1 MARLRPPAH
10 AAALALAGAAVI
22 GAPALAAPKP
32 SNPTP
37 KQIKAAI
44 HKATT
49 SGHLWATINACA
61 PKGHPHLLSVRGQ
74 MPALGFPA
82 RLSTVI
88 QIDYWNVAQK
98 RFLPDS
104 KVAFTNRLGVVSF
117 GFEQG
122 GHNFIFNPHAGRLR
136 ATVTFMWRRSGVLL
150 GSTSRTTTAGHHD
163 ALFAHPKGYSA
174 ATCTLA

>member
-1 MARLRPPAH
+1 MARLRPSRT
-10 AAALALAGAAVI
+10 AALALAGAALMS
-22 GAPALAAPKP
+22 APAALAASKP

-44 HKATT
+44 QKATH

-61 PKGHPHLLSVRGQ
+61 PSGHPHLLSVRGQ

-82 RLSTVI
+82 RLSTLI
-88 QIDYWNVAQK
+88 QIDYWNIAQK
-98 RFLPDS
+98 RFLPDD
-104 KVAFTNRLGVVSF
+104 KVAFRARLGVVSF

-122 GHNFIFNPHAGRLR
+122 GHNFTFTPHAGRLR
-136 ATVTFMWRRSGVLL
+136 ATVTFMWRRNGALL
-150 GSTSRTTTAGHHD
+150 GSTSRTTTAGHHN

-174 ATCTLA
+174 ATCTLN

>member
-1 MARLRPPAH
+1 MVGRRLCTI
-10 AAALALAGAAVI
+10 AALLFASAAVSTAL
-22 GAPALAAPKP
+22 GATKP
-32 SNPTP
+32 NPTP

-44 HKATT
+44 AKATH

-82 RLSTVI
+82 RLSIFI
-88 QIDYWNVAQK
+88 QIDYWNTAQK

-104 KVAFTNRLGVVSF
+104 KVAFTDRLGVVSF

-122 GHNFIFNPHAGRLR
+122 GHNFTFTPHAGRLR
-136 ATVTFMWRRSGVLL
+136 ATVTFMWRRNGVLL
-150 GSTSRTTTAGHHD
+150 GSTSRTTSAGHHN

>member
-1 MARLRPPAH
+1 MLRARPLRT
-10 AAALALAGAAVI
+10 AALALTGAALAAA
-22 GAPALAAPKP
+22 APALAASKP
-32 SNPTP
+32 PNPTP
-37 KQIKAAI
+37 KQVKAAVG
-44 HKATT
+44 KATH

-82 RLSTVI
+82 RLSISI

-98 RFLPDS
+98 LFLPDS
-104 KVAFTNRLGVVSF
+104 QVAFTDRLGVVSF

-122 GHNFIFNPHAGRLR
+122 GHNFTFTPHAGRLR
-136 ATVTFMWRRSGVLL
+136 ATVTFMWRRNGRLL
-150 GSTSRTTTAGHHD
+150 GSTTRTTTAGHHN

-174 ATCTLA
+174 ASCTLH

>member
-1 MARLRPPAH
+1 GPASKNRRYRLAAMLRLRQLRT
-10 AAALALAGAAVI
+10 AALALMGAALVA
-22 GAPALAAPKP
+22 APAAAAASAPKP
-32 SNPTP
+32 TDPTP

-44 HKATT
+44 HKATS

-61 PKGHPHLLSVRGQ
+61 PSGHPHLLSVRGQ

-82 RLSTVI
+82 RLSIFI
-88 QIDYWNVAQK
+88 QIDYWNIAQK

-104 KVAFTNRLGVVSF
+104 KVAFTDRLGVVSF

-122 GHNFIFNPHAGRLR
+122 GHNFTFTPHAGRLR

-150 GSTSRTTTAGHHD
+150 GSTS
-163 ALFAHPKGYSA
+163 
-174 ATCTLA
+174 